1 VLTGTVP
8 SSSGD
13 KQKQMQSK
21 QQKKA
26 LLDKFA
32 KENHF
37 RIDTIERVW
46 QKFHTMDDGSGQID
60 FDQFCS
66 LLEVRGSKRVL
77 AHLFLFT
84 LRSFFL
90 SRLRQQE
97 SINSCSSCS
106 MVMDLGTWTSRNLC

>member
-1 VLTGTVP
+1 
-8 SSSGD
+8 
-13 KQKQMQSK
+13 MQSK

-46 QKFHTMDDGSGQID
+46 QKFNSMDDGSGQID

-66 LLEVRGSKRVL
+66 LLEVNLLKSL
-77 AHLFLFT
+77 ALFL
-84 LRSFFL
+84 
-90 SRLRQQE
+90 
-97 SINSCSSCS
+97 CSLVHFHVRTGGSNRR
-106 MVMDLGTWTSRNLC
+106 V